1 MHADLHTRE
10 LLRAIVREDAAPNR
24 EMLARLAQA
33 IPDWNGLIDL
43 ALAHRL
49 GPLLFSRL
57 KEAGEQVPAEAKERL
72 EREYTR
78 NVFHSIANSAE
89 LAAILLSFNEA
100 GIPAMPFKGVV
111 LAASLYRDFT
121 LRSAGDLD
129 FLVYERDLQRATS
142 ALQARGYELKTETL
156 ADGTPAKLDY
166 FEFHFE
172 RSSDG
177 MVVELRWKLELQER
191 FQRDL
196 GMDWVWPRRV
206 YAKVGGVDAPNL
218 DPIANL
224 LVLCMHGSKHFW
236 SRMIWICDVARLV
249 DAHPDLDWE
258 EVAREAKRRG
268 LWRAVALGVLLARSL
283 CGASVP
289 EQALKGFASDRAT
302 RELAAHFEQSILDEP
317 GKAPPGRLPYS
328 LRILDRADRVRWLLR
343 GEFFRPNERDV
354 AAVRLPSVLRP
365 LYFFVRP
372 LRVLFDRSAR

>member
-1 MHADLHTRE
+1 MHADQHARE
-10 LLRAIVREDAAPNR
+10 LLRTIVREDAAHDR
-24 EMLARLAQA
+24 MALAHLAQA
-33 IPDWNGLIDL
+33 IPDWNGLIDC

-49 GPLLFSRL
+49 APLLFSRL
-57 KEAGEQVPAEAKERL
+57 NEAGAPIPLQAKERL

-78 NVFHSIANSAE
+78 NVFHSIANSTE
-89 LAAILLSFNEA
+89 LATILRSFNEQSIA
-100 GIPAMPFKGVV
+100 VMPFKGVV

-142 ALQARGYELKTETL
+142 ALRARGYELKTETL
-156 ADGTPAKLDY
+156 EDGSPAKLDY

-196 GMDWVWPRRV
+196 GMDWVWPRRS
-206 YAKVGGVDAPNL
+206 AANIGGVDAPNL

-224 LVLCMHGSKHFW
+224 LVLCMHGSKHLW

-249 DAHPDLDWE
+249 QTHPDLDWDE
-258 EVAREAKRRG
+258 ASREAKRRG
-268 LWRAVALGVLLARSL
+268 LWRAVALGVLLAHRV
-283 CGASVP
+283 CGARVQ
-289 EQALKGFASDRAT
+289 EQVLKSFASDAAA
-302 RELAAHFEQSILDEP
+302 REMAAYFEQNVLDQSGEM
-317 GKAPPGRLPYS
+317 PPGRIPYS
-328 LRILDRADRVRWLLR
+328 LRTLDGADRLRWLLR
-343 GEFFRPNERDV
+343 GEFLRPNERDV